1 MPSPLPFPRM
11 AELAGVACLVAAF
24 EYLAHV
30 IGDRLL
36 WLAVPLGVF
45 VLVAYAIRLQTRF
58 PSAENTVRLQAE
70 CDALS
75 RALRQFLA
83 DRRLADSAAGSQ
95 WHRLPRDATASDRE
109 RAFQARTEQI
119 LEHRQRTMAIYER
132 DFHAYALR
140 LAEDAGVSR
149 RDRHACEHPANPRGI
164 REVAQILGYVGRCN
178 GARAEDAGAT
188 EPAHARRPVAPAARI
203 ASSERAPRRSATAA
217 QTL

>member
-1 MPSPLPFPRM
+1 MPSPLPVPRM
-11 AELAGVACLVAAF
+11 TKLAGVTCVVAAS

-58 PSAENTVRLQAE
+58 PSAESTVRLHTE

-75 RALRQFLA
+75 RALLQFLA
-83 DRRLADSAAGSQ
+83 DRALADSAAGSR
-95 WHRLPRDATASDRE
+95 WPRLPRDATASDRE
-109 RAFQARTEQI
+109 RAFQARSEQI
-119 LEHRQRTMAIYER
+119 LVHRQRTMAIYER

-149 RDRHACEHPANPRGI
+149 RDRRACEHPANPRGI
-164 REVAQILGYVGRCN
+164 REVAQILGHVARHN
-178 GARAEDAGAT
+178 GARAQDAGVT
-188 EPAHARRPVAPAARI
+188 EPLHAPQPAALPATI

-217 QTL
+217 HTL